1 MKKPALLLSQLS
13 EAVVLNTASYM
24 KAAVED
30 LQLFLVVHL
39 RWVLNTSDETV
50 KKLKV
55 GGL

>member
-1 MKKPALLLSQLS
+1 MKKPALLSQLP
-13 EAVVLNTASYM
+13 EAVVLNTTSYI

-39 RWVLNTSDETV
+39 RWVLNTSDEMV

-55 GGL
+55 GEL